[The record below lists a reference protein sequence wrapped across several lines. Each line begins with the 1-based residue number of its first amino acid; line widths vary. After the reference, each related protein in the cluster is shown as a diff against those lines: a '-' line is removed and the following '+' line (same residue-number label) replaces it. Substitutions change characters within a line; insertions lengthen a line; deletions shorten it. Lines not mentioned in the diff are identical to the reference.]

1 MRDGGMRSPIFQDI
15 SVRFRKWR
23 QCRTARRAR
32 RKMACR
38 RCGSEVRPER
48 DKRLRKEY
56 PYYCPKCDEDMY
68 SFECVEA
75 CLPDGIKD
83 AWPKIRTREEM
94 METMK
99 DAGTA
104 NNAACIAGR
113 ILPGAAYSHEMYGER
128 FYRADILACRASG
141 ITDTVPLMVSERI
154 ADLER
159 GHLDSMVEVTGPF
172 RSYNRKEDGKS
183 HLELSVLVQGIRYLD
198 DGYVDCASNNRVFLK
213 GFLCKAPVYRKTPLR
228 REITDILL
236 AVNRPYGKSDYIP
249 CICWGRDA
257 VLASRLDVG
266 SAVEVMGR
274 IQSRGYMKKLS
285 ETEDEMRVAYEV
297 SVCRMETVN
306 M

>member
-1 MRDGGMRSPIFQDI
+1 
-15 SVRFRKWR
+15 
-23 QCRTARRAR
+23 
-32 RKMACR
+32 
-38 RCGSEVRPER
+38 
-48 DKRLRKEY
+48 
-56 PYYCPKCDEDMY
+56 MY
-68 SFECVEA
+68 SFECVET

-99 DAGTA
+99 DAGTE
-104 NNAACIAGR
+104 NNVACIAGR

-128 FYRADILACRASG
+128 FYRADILACRSSG
-141 ITDTVPLMVSERI
+141 IMDTIPLMVSENVV
-154 ADLER
+154 DLER
-159 GHLDSMVEVTGPF
+159 EHLDGMVEVTGPF

-198 DGYVDCASNNRVFLK
+198 DGYVDCGSNNRVLLK
-213 GFLCKAPVYRKTPLR
+213 GFLCKPPVYRRTPLG
-228 REITDILL
+228 REVTDILL

-266 SAVEVMGR
+266 SAVNITGR
-274 IQSRGYMKKLS
+274 IQSREYLKVYPGTES
-285 ETEDEMRVAYEV
+285 ETRVAYEV
-297 SVCRMETVN
+297 SIRKLEMDG